1 MRSTP
6 HFRVLCVD
14 DDADACEMLSQLLK
28 LSGIESQCAHS
39 AGAAWRMILTEQ
51 FDLYL
56 LDAWLPDLDGFEFCR
71 QIRAID
77 SITPI
82 LFYTGAAYDSDRQK
96 GIGAGANAY
105 LVKPEVE
112 GLIEVMLSL
121 ITEAKKAAIR
131 PHSTVIERRIEA
143 NQRATVFDTAALSAG
158 SFS

>member
-1 MRSTP
+1 MLSTP

-14 DDADACEMLSQLLK
+14 DDPDACEMLSELLN
-28 LSGIESQCAHS
+28 LSGIKSRCAHS
-39 AGAAWRMILTEQ
+39 AAEAWRMILTER

-82 LFYTGAAYDSDRQK
+82 LFYSGAAYETDRQK
-96 GIGAGANAY
+96 GMGAGANAY

-112 GLIEVMLSL
+112 GLIETMWSL
-121 ITEAKKAAIR
+121 IAEARNAAVK
-131 PHSTVIERRIEA
+131 PHSTVIERLTEA
-143 NQRATVFDTAALSAG
+143 NRRAEVFGTCAALAG
-158 SFS
+158 SYP

>member
-1 MRSTP
+1 MLSTP
-6 HFRVLCVD
+6 LFRVLCVD
-14 DDADACEMLSQLLK
+14 DDPDACEMLSELLK
-28 LSGIESQCAHS
+28 LSGIESHCAHS
-39 AGAAWRMILTEQ
+39 AGEAWRMILTEH

-82 LFYTGAAYDSDRQK
+82 LFYSGAAYDSDRQK

-112 GLIEVMLSL
+112 GLIEAMLSL
-121 ITEAKKAAIR
+121 ITEARKPAIR
-131 PHSTVIERRIEA
+131 PRSTVIARLIEA
-143 NQRATVFDTAALSAG
+143 NRRTKVFEAAAVSAG

>member
-1 MRSTP
+1 MPSTP

-14 DDADACEMLSQLLK
+14 DDPDACEMLSELLK

-39 AGAAWRMILTEQ
+39 AAEAWRMILTED

-82 LFYTGAAYDSDRQK
+82 LFYSGAAYDSDRQK

-105 LVKPEVE
+105 LVKPQVE
-112 GLIEVMLSL
+112 GLIEAMLSL
-121 ITEAKKAAIR
+121 ITEAKKAAVR
-131 PHSTVIERRIEA
+131 PHSTVIERLMEA
-143 NQRATVFDTAALSAG
+143 NRRATVFDTAAAAGG